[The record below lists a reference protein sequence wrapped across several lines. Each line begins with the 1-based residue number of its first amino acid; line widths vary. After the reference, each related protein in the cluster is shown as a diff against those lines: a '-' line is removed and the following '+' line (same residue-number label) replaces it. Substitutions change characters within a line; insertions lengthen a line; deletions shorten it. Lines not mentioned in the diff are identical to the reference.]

1 MPGLDDFLSFFFGE
15 DTGVCTFKT
24 GLSMT
29 GLLCTGRGGMLWFSA
44 GRGEG
49 GSSCWLAGLRSRE
62 DEGLRHFGE
71 GGEARELSGVSSG
84 ERVGSSGAGMS
95 TLW

>member
-1 MPGLDDFLSFFFGE
+1 MLGVDDFLSFFFGE
-15 DTGVCTFKT
+15 DTGVCTFNT

-29 GLLCTGRGGMLWFSA
+29 GLPCTGRGGILFSV

-49 GSSCWLAGLRSRE
+49 GSSSWLAGLWSRE

-84 ERVGSSGAGMS
+84 ERVGSSGAAVS
-95 TLW
+95 TL